1 MNVEELMKQ
10 ILLEMQQLKTEVQGV
25 KSEVQEVKS
34 GLHQVQS
41 EVRVLNAKVDRIET
55 KLDAT
60 FNHEANRSEEITVL
74 HRKVR
79 YMNSRI
85 ADVELEFYGQKDQQ

>member
-1 MNVEELMKQ
+1 MLEELMKQ

-25 KSEVQEVKS
+25 KSEMQEVK
-34 GLHQVQS
+34 S

-55 KLDAT
+55 KLDT
-60 FNHEANRSEEITVL
+60 IFNHEANRSEEITVL

-79 YMNSRI
+79 YMNRRI

>member
-1 MNVEELMKQ
+1 MLEELMKQ
-10 ILLEMQQLKTEVQGV
+10 ILLEMQQLKA
-25 KSEVQEVKS
+25 EVQEVK
-34 GLHQVQS
+34 S

-60 FNHEANRSEEITVL
+60 FNHEANKTEETTVL

-79 YMNSRI
+79 YMNRRI
-85 ADVELEFYGQKDQQ
+85 ADVELEFYGQKEQQ

>member
-1 MNVEELMKQ
+1 MEELMKQ
-10 ILLEMQQLKTEVQGV
+10 ILLEMQQLKTEVQ
-25 KSEVQEVKS
+25 EVK
-34 GLHQVQS
+34 S

-55 KLDAT
+55 KLDT
-60 FNHEANRSEEITVL
+60 IFNHEANRSEEITVL

-79 YMNSRI
+79 YMNRRI

>member
-1 MNVEELMKQ
+1 MEELMKQ

-25 KSEVQEVKS
+25 KSEV
-34 GLHQVQS
+34 
-41 EVRVLNAKVDRIET
+41 RVLNAKVDRIET

-60 FNHEANRSEEITVL
+60 LNHEANRSEAVTVL
-74 HRKVR
+74 HRKVKYVNR
-79 YMNSRI
+79 RI